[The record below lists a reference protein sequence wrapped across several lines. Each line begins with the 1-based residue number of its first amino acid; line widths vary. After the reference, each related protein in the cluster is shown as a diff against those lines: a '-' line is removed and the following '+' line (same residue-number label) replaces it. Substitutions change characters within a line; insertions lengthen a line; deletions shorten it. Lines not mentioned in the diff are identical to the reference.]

1 MLHCIVR
8 QSFANRTRK
17 LLKLE
22 VAVEQLH
29 KAKLEKKTTATHG
42 WHYKKLMM
50 WNGVYADIFSLVWLG
65 IKV

>member
-1 MLHCIVR
+1 MLRCIVR
-8 QSFANRTRK
+8 QSFANRTIK

-22 VAVEQLH
+22 VAVEQSRR
-29 KAKLEKKTTATHG
+29 AKLEKNNCNHG

-50 WNGVYADIFSLVWLG
+50 WNGVYPDIFSLVWLG